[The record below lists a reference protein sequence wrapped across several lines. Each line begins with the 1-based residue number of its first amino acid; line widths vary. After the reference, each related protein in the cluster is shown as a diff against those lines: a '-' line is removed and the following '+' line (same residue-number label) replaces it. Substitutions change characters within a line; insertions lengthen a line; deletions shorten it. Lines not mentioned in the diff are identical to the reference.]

1 MKKNKNNNLKEGRM
15 NMNIHT
21 IFTAIRITTT
31 RTITTRAKTI
41 TTITNIPTQKK
52 LVVK

>member
-1 MKKNKNNNLKEGRM
+1 M

-21 IFTAIRITTT
+21 ICTATRIRTT

-41 TTITNIPTQKK
+41 NTITNIPTQNNW
-52 LVVK
+52 VVISS